1 MKEQTYN
8 EEEFL
13 KNAVEA
19 ATKIREIYHIF
30 GGYGETSSP
39 EEGTL
44 LGDVYACVAEMI
56 SIYLVP
62 ITGKELYCDE
72 LNDITLETM
81 HLDKEEIGNFVK
93 NTVRYQSK
101 RIH

>member
-1 MKEQTYN
+1 MTKQIQMFFE
-8 EEEFL
+8 
-13 KNAVEA
+13 NAVEA

-44 LGDVYACVAEMI
+44 LGDVYARLGEMI

-62 ITGKELYCDE
+62 ITGMELYCDD
-72 LNDITLETM
+72 LNDITVDLM
-81 HLDKEEIGNFVK
+81 HLNKEEIEDFIKKYCVSS
-93 NTVRYQSK
+93 V
-101 RIH
+101 